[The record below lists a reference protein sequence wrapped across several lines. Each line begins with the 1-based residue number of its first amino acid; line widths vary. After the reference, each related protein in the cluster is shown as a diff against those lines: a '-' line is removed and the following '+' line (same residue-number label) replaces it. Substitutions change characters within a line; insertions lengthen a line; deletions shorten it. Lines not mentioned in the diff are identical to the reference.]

1 MSAAEAQDGA
11 TVARVPGTAGPVDP
25 EAGAAAGRPEP
36 DGARPR
42 IVVVDYGVGNR
53 RSVEKA
59 LERAGADATV
69 TDDLATI
76 RAADGLVLCGVGA
89 FPEGARRL
97 RETGLGDVV
106 KDRVA
111 DGTPL
116 LGVCLGMQLL
126 FDRSDERGGAA
137 GLGLLPGPV
146 QGLTPALGLKLP
158 HIGWNSVTWSEGT
171 SSPLRAGLPDG
182 TAFYHVHSFVAR
194 PEEPADVVARGDYGS
209 PFVTAVSR
217 GHVHGA
223 QFHPE
228 KSSTDGLRVLRGFAV
243 ACTR

>member
-1 MSAAEAQDGA
+1 MSAARAQDQ
-11 TVARVPGTAGPVDP
+11 RTAGRAGSPDAALGAEDP
-25 EAGAAAGRPEP
+25 DTIERPAG
-36 DGARPR
+36 DGPRPR

-59 LERAGADATV
+59 LERAGADAVV
-69 TDDLATI
+69 TDDRATI
-76 RAADGLVLCGVGA
+76 AAADGLVLCGVGA

-97 RETGLGDVV
+97 RESGLDEVV

-171 SSPLRAGLPDG
+171 TSPLRADLPDG

-194 PEEPADVVARGDYGS
+194 PEDPADVVARGDYGS

>member
-1 MSAAEAQDGA
+1 MSPGETPTAATDADE
-11 TVARVPGTAGPVDP
+11 
-25 EAGAAAGRPEP
+25 RPADAP
-36 DGARPR
+36 RPR

-59 LERAGADATV
+59 LERAGADARV
-69 TDDLATI
+69 TDDPAAV

-97 RETGLGDVV
+97 RATGLVDLVTGL
-106 KDRVA
+106 VA

-126 FDRSDERGGAA
+126 FDRSDERGGAE

-146 QGLTPALGLKLP
+146 RPLEPALGLKLP
-158 HIGWNSVTWSEGT
+158 HIGWNSVTWSAGT
-171 SSPLRAGLPDG
+171 ASPLRAGLPDG
-182 TAFYHVHSFVAR
+182 AAFYHVHSFVAR
-194 PEEPADVVARGDYGS
+194 PEEPSDVVARGDYGS
-209 PFVTAVSR
+209 PFVTAVGR

-228 KSSTDGLRVLRGFAV
+228 KSSTDGLRVLRGFAETCLR
-243 ACTR
+243 CTT

>member
-1 MSAAEAQDGA
+1 MIAG
-11 TVARVPGTAGPVDP
+11 VPDDTGRP
-25 EAGAAAGRPEP
+25 AAAPESG
-36 DGARPR
+36 DRPR

-59 LERAGADATV
+59 LEQAGASAVV
-69 TDDLATI
+69 TDDPARV

-89 FPEGARRL
+89 FPAGAERL
-97 RETGLGDVV
+97 RASGLVPLI

-126 FDRSDERGGAA
+126 FDRSDERGGAE

-146 QGLTPALGLKLP
+146 RQLQPALGLKLP

-171 SSPLRAGLPDG
+171 TSPLRAGLPDG
-182 TAFYHVHSFVAR
+182 AAFYHVHSFVAR
-194 PEEPADVVARGDYGS
+194 PEDPADVVARGDYGS
-209 PFVTAVSR
+209 PFVTAVGR
-217 GHVHGA
+217 GNVHGA

-228 KSSTDGLRVLRGFAV
+228 KSSTDGLRVLRGFAETCLR
-243 ACTR
+243 CTT

>member
-1 MSAAEAQDGA
+1 MSDGA
-11 TVARVPGTAGPVDP
+11 SDDAADPADGREDGP
-25 EAGAAAGRPEP
+25 
-36 DGARPR
+36 RPR
-42 IVVVDYGVGNR
+42 LVVVDYGVGNR

-59 LERAGADATV
+59 LQRAGADVRV
-69 TDDLATI
+69 TDDPDEV

-89 FPEGARRL
+89 FPSGAERL
-97 RETGLGDVV
+97 RASGLVGLI

-126 FDRSDERGGAA
+126 FDRSDERGGAE

-146 QGLTPALGLKLP
+146 RQLEPAFGLKLP

-171 SSPLRAGLPDG
+171 TSPLRAGLPDG
-182 TAFYHVHSFVAR
+182 AAFYHVHSFVAR
-194 PEEPADVVARGDYGS
+194 PEEPTDVVARGDYGS

-217 GHVHGA
+217 GRVHGA

-228 KSSTDGLRVLRGFAV
+228 KSSTDGLRVLRGFAET
-243 ACTR
+243 CTRCTT

>member
-1 MSAAEAQDGA
+1 MSAAEVGAGTPTEGAEDGTDERSTGA
-11 TVARVPGTAGPVDP
+11 LMRADGDRV
-25 EAGAAAGRPEP
+25 
-36 DGARPR
+36 R

-59 LERAGADATV
+59 LQRAGADAAV
-69 TDDLATI
+69 TADPTSI
-76 RAADGLVLCGVGA
+76 RSADGLVLCGVGA

-97 RETGLGDVV
+97 RESGLDGVV
-106 KDRVA
+106 RDAVA

-126 FDRSDERGGAA
+126 FDRSDERGGAE

-146 QGLTPALGLKLP
+146 RQLEPALGLKLP

-171 SSPLRAGLPDG
+171 TSPLRAGLPDG

-194 PEEPADVVARGDYGS
+194 PEDPADVVAHGDYGS
-209 PFVTAVSR
+209 PFVTAVGR
-217 GHVHGA
+217 GRVHGA

-228 KSSTDGLRVLRGFAV
+228 KSSTDGLRVLRGFAET
-243 ACTR
+243 CLRCPT

>member
-1 MSAAEAQDGA
+1 MTADGTGGLPEDPAARPADG
-11 TVARVPGTAGPVDP
+11 R
-25 EAGAAAGRPEP
+25 EAG
-36 DGARPR
+36 DRPR

-59 LERAGADATV
+59 LERAGADARV
-69 TDDLATI
+69 TDDPDAV

-89 FPEGARRL
+89 FPAGAERL
-97 RETGLGDVV
+97 NASGLVPLI
-106 KDRVA
+106 KERVA
-111 DGTPL
+111 EGTPL

-126 FDRSDERGGAA
+126 FDRSDERGGAE

-146 QGLTPALGLKLP
+146 RQLEPALGLKLP

-171 SSPLRAGLPDG
+171 TSPLRAGLPDG

-194 PEEPADVVARGDYGS
+194 PEEPADVVARGDYGT

-217 GHVHGA
+217 GRVHGA

-228 KSSTDGLRVLRGFAV
+228 KSSTDGLRVLRGFAETCLR
-243 ACTR
+243 CTT